1 MEWLPHKFEQKIPH
15 LWGRA
20 QVMRNIRD
28 YFEGLEYLEVD
39 TPALQK
45 SPGMEVHVHAFKTEL
60 LSADQQTSQSMY
72 LNTSP
77 EFAMKKL
84 LVAGLPK
91 IFQMCKCFRNAEQ
104 SPLHSP
110 EFTMLEWYHVGINYE
125 DLMEET
131 IGLLCH
137 VTDGVF
143 QWGDLTSDPHQV
155 WQKISVCEA
164 FEKYADINLEEV
176 LEDVSAFEISAGRAG
191 CPAHEGDTWDDLFFR
206 VFLEKIEPNLGHP
219 VPTILYD
226 YPKCMSSLARLKDK
240 DPRFAERFE
249 IYVCGLELANAF
261 GELSDADEQRLRFE
275 NAMAE
280 KQSLYGETWPVEDDF
295 LKALEYG
302 MPACSGIALG
312 VDRLAMLVTG
322 ADHIDQIQAL
332 KV

>member
-1 MEWLPHKFEQKIPH
+1 MEWLPHKFEQKISH

-20 QVMRNIRD
+20 QVMKNIRD
-28 YFEGLEYLEVD
+28 YFEGLDYLEVE

-45 SPGMEVHVHAFKTEL
+45 SPGMEVHVHAFKTDL
-60 LSADQQTSQSMY
+60 LSADQQTSQPMY

-91 IFQMCKCFRNAEQ
+91 IFQICKCFRNAEQ
-104 SPLHSP
+104 SPQHSP

-125 DLMEET
+125 ELMEET

-137 VTDGVF
+137 VTDDVF
-143 QWGDLTSDPHQV
+143 RWGGLKSDPHQA

-206 VFLEKIEPNLGHP
+206 VFLEKIEPNLGYP

-249 IYVCGLELANAF
+249 VYVCGLELANAF
-261 GELSDADEQRLRFE
+261 GELSDADEQRIRFE

-280 KQSLYGETWPVEDDF
+280 KQSLYGDTWPVEDDF
-295 LKALEYG
+295 IKALEYG